1 MINTYEGIFVT
12 ELFLLDK
19 EKFIPEIEPS
29 GLTDPRADK
38 KLPTKLKPVPGK
50 SSYRLLDTS
59 CFSDVYGEEDVEGHR
74 DMRIFF
80 NLF

>member
-1 MINTYEGIFVT
+1 MVNTYEGIFFT
-12 ELFLLDK
+12 KLFLIDE
-19 EKFIPEIEPS
+19 EKLLPEIEPS

-50 SSYRLLDTS
+50 SSCRLLDTS
-59 CFSDVYGEEDVEGHR
+59 CFSDVEGEEDVLGHR
-74 DMRIFF
+74 DMRILL